1 LTAILFVVAL
11 SEYDQKLREDSDVNR
26 MHESM
31 KLFRGVVANEALH
44 HVHMILFFNKD
55 DIFQDKISK
64 SQLKDTFPDY
74 DGDNSYESAYD
85 FIKNKFTSMN
95 TNPDRTI
102 HTQTTVA
109 TDIDNI
115 RKVMDDVKEILLENK
130 GGSV

>member
-1 LTAILFVVAL
+1 VVAL
-11 SEYDQKLREDSDVNR
+11 SEYDQKLREDSDMNR

-55 DIFQDKISK
+55 DIFREKIKHSK
-64 SQLKDTFPDY
+64 LVNTFPEYEGENDY
-74 DGDNSYESAYD
+74 DSAFE

-109 TDIDNI
+109 TDIENI
-115 RKVMDDVKEILLENK
+115 RMVMDQVKDILLDNK
-130 GGSV
+130 GSSL